1 MFKKLLKILVRIV
14 KIVLLLTAAV
24 VLLPRLIT
32 TIYAQNKITSVADA
46 EPEDTAII
54 YGAGLRRNGEPA
66 AVLRDRIRSGVEL
79 YQQGKV
85 ETLLMSGH
93 IPEPEAMREY
103 AIEQGVPPEVI
114 LLDEGGLRTYDTC
127 FRAVHEYELSSAIL
141 VTQPFHL
148 PRALYL
154 CSMMGMEVQGVEA
167 HQGRYWRGALTF
179 WQIRE
184 TLATVVAL
192 WEVHISK
199 PAPTVTQET
208 LQAEG

>member
-1 MFKKLLKILVRIV
+1 MFKKLLKVLFRIF
-14 KIVLLLTAAV
+14 KIAFLLTIAV
-24 VLLPRLIT
+24 ILLPRVIT
-32 TIYAQNKITSVADA
+32 TIYAQNKITTVSEAQQ
-46 EPEDTAII
+46 EQTAII
-54 YGAGLRRNGEPA
+54 YGAGLRRDGEPA
-66 AVLRDRIRSGVEL
+66 AVLRDRIRTGVEL
-79 YQQGKV
+79 YQAGKV

-93 IPEPEAMREY
+93 APEPEAMREY
-103 AIEQGVPPEVI
+103 AIEQGVPPEDI

-127 FRAVHEYELSSAIL
+127 YQAVNVFGLSSATL
-141 VTQPFHL
+141 VTQPFHM

-167 HQGRYWRGALTF
+167 YQGRYWRGAMTF

-199 PAPTVTQET
+199 PEPTVM
-208 LQAEG
+208 QAAINTEG